1 MLKLLVVHAYTA
13 CLAPEIKPFIIPQPV
28 SSTRRA
34 YWEGGIDNVLFP
46 LMSHLEEK
54 KRGMIL
60 TSVIMWE
67 ICYEITSLVCSHV
80 IHKPSFCDCNIWVLK
95 AWNERT

>member
-46 LMSHLEEK
+46 LTSHLEEK
-54 KRGMIL
+54 KE
-60 TSVIMWE
+60 V
-67 ICYEITSLVCSHV
+67 
-80 IHKPSFCDCNIWVLK
+80 
-95 AWNERT
+95 